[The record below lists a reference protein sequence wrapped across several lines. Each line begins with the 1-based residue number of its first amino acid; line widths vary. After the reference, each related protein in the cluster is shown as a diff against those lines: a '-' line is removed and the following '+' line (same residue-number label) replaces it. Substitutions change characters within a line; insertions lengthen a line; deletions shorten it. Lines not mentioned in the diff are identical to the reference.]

1 MFLIFHSD
9 RPVVRVL
16 GTVMTRHD
24 TLGGWL
30 PYLNGGQ
37 SKIGIH
43 ESMDK
48 RRYRIYGW
56 RISDKKV
63 TLLKTFLHCL
73 NFILYVFMLSESV
86 SRRQISFSLERI
98 EVT

>member
-1 MFLIFHSD
+1 MARD
-9 RPVVRVL
+9 
-16 GTVMTRHD
+16 D
-24 TLGGWL
+24 TLGGWV
-30 PYLNGGQ
+30 PYMNGGQ

-63 TLLKTFLHCL
+63 TLFKTFHCF
-73 NFILYVFMLSESV
+73 NFILYFFMLRESV
-86 SRRQISFSLERI
+86 SRRQILFSLERI